1 MCRNPNR
8 RNVSRTLTA
17 AEQCSEQ
24 TNEQCIGWTQ
34 KQKDVLLITSTHR
47 YSSLLLMLPLIAT
60 THRKYSSIHRY
71 YSSLLLIAPHGYYS
85 SLLPPRYYSSLLL
98 IATTPRYYS
107 SLLLIATTPCCY
119 SSLLLIATTY
129 RYYSLILFIA
139 TTHRYSSLLP
149 PRYFVLAITH
159 RYYSSLLLALIAAK
173 LLIANSTHRSWGKE
187 RCGDRAAVMDAVAE
201 REGAVG
207 GGRGSER
214 VRGRERVKERE
225 RDTGWIKD
233 RHIRTDENGPTNE
246 HDELYKSNAIT
257 LIVHEHTQHN
267 VHPYAHTTYRQVSLT
282 HTLYIFTHCTS
293 LRRDRAPSKYA
304 RKQPDPLVGNRLIH
318 PTR

>member
-1 MCRNPNR
+1 
-8 RNVSRTLTA
+8 VSRP
-17 AEQCSEQ
+17 
-24 TNEQCIGWTQ
+24 
-34 KQKDVLLITSTHR
+34 TSSALGGRRSRKTS
-47 YSSLLLMLPLIAT
+47 YSSLPLIAT
-60 THRKYSSIHRY
+60 HRYYSCYLLSLLLIVSTHRFIATTHRYYSLLLIATTHHYFLLATTHHY
-71 YSSLLLIAPHGYYS
+71 YSSLLL
-85 SLLPPRYYSSLLL
+85 L
-98 IATTPRYYS
+98 ATTPRYYS